1 MKYPGKEAYHF
12 PAGSSHTSPCTS
24 PYFRSPEYREK
35 KPNGSGKQGSQQAQQ
50 FPENRTMAKN
60 PTKKKPKRETMTIK
74 TLITL
79 SFLLIACYTDL
90 ITRKVPNKITFIWII
105 TALIFAGYEV
115 HQGTPYLLTVGLS
128 WASMSLITG
137 LLFRAGKLG
146 GGDVKALIALS
157 LLYPIKALWILSL
170 AYLLTLC
177 SKAGKENIQNFPFM
191 LPITGGFLLTLL

>member
-1 MKYPGKEAYHF
+1 
-12 PAGSSHTSPCTS
+12 
-24 PYFRSPEYREK
+24 
-35 KPNGSGKQGSQQAQQ
+35 
-50 FPENRTMAKN
+50 
-60 PTKKKPKRETMTIK
+60 
-74 TLITL
+74 
-79 SFLLIACYTDL
+79 
-90 ITRKVPNKITFIWII
+90 
-105 TALIFAGYEV
+105 
-115 HQGTPYLLTVGLS
+115 
-128 WASMSLITG
+128 MSLITG